1 MLFDIKQMDDGHQE
15 QIQAI
20 KEEDEEQDVG
30 GDVKLHP
37 YGTNNLNP
45 MEMNQQFT
53 EESRDMEF
61 DQEQEEE
68 MQQFQ
73 ERKQTIIENMTKL
86 IDAKYPEDKEKH
98 KDMINQVKES
108 LDEEEQIFRLTS
120 VKIMN
125 HRITIK
131 RKQVD

>member
-1 MLFDIKQMDDGHQE
+1 
-15 QIQAI
+15 
-20 KEEDEEQDVG
+20 
-30 GDVKLHP
+30 
-37 YGTNNLNP
+37 
-45 MEMNQQFT
+45 
-53 EESRDMEF
+53 
-61 DQEQEEE
+61 
-68 MQQFQ
+68 
-73 ERKQTIIENMTKL
+73 MTKL

-125 HRITIK
+125 RRITIK